1 MKMFTY
7 PQRYDVIVVGAGH
20 AGCEAALASARM
32 GCQTLLLTSNI
43 NNIALMSCN
52 PAIGGVGKGQL
63 VREIDALGGEMG
75 RAIDAT
81 GIQFRQLNTS
91 KGPAV
96 RSSRAQADRKAY
108 NRYFREVLEE
118 QPNLDLRE
126 GMVELLL
133 TKNGRVRGVQTK
145 FQEKFLG
152 RTVILCPGTF
162 LNGLIHIGLQSS
174 PAGRIGDFPSVR
186 LSRSLKR
193 LGLRLG
199 RFKTGTPPRIDRR
212 TVDLPSLTEQKG
224 DSPPLPF
231 SFWTGGIERQQV
243 SCYLTHTTPQ
253 THQIIRENLHRS
265 PLYSGKIK
273 SKGVRYCPSIEDK
286 VVKFPERE
294 SHQIFLEPEGIKSN
308 LIYPNGLFTSL
319 PVDIQYR
326 FLHTVPGLERARI
339 VRPGYGIEHDY
350 VDPTQLKPTLECKL
364 IAGLFM
370 AGQINGTT
378 GYEEAGAQGIL
389 AGINAAL
396 QVKGKPPLILDRSQ
410 AYIGVMIDDLVT
422 KGTDEPY
429 RMFTSRVEYRLILR
443 EDNAAFRLS
452 PLGHKVGLLSRERYE
467 EVLFLKRTYDETL
480 KRLRAIRVS
489 PDEEQNLIFQSWG
502 TPPLK
507 RSKTLEELLR
517 KPEVTY
523 HHLQGLSKEVKKLP
537 RRLWPILEAEV
548 KYAGYIQRQVREVE
562 KFKKMEEWKIPQ
574 NLDFNHLPGLS
585 LEIREKFSHFRPLS
599 MGQAS
604 RLPGVTPAAISVLM
618 VHLRRGR

>member
-1 MKMFTY
+1 MFTY
-7 PQRYDVIVVGAGH
+7 PKRYDVIVVGAGH

-108 NRYFREVLEE
+108 NQYFRQVLED
-118 QPNLDLRE
+118 QPNLDLKE
-126 GMVELLL
+126 GMADWVL
-133 TKNGRVRGVQTK
+133 TEKGKVRGVRTRFK
-145 FQEKFLG
+145 ERFSGK
-152 RTVILCPGTF
+152 TVILCPGTF

-174 PAGRIGDFPSVR
+174 PAGRMGDFPSMG
-186 LSRSLKR
+186 LSRCLKR

-212 TVDLPSLTEQKG
+212 TVDLARLTEQKG
-224 DSPPLPF
+224 DQSPLPF
-231 SFWTGGIERQQV
+231 SFWTDTIEREQV
-243 SCYLTHTTPQ
+243 SCYLTRTTPE
-253 THQIIRENLHRS
+253 THQIIRENLDRS
-265 PLYSGKIK
+265 PLYSGKIR

-286 VVKFPERE
+286 VVKFPQRE
-294 SHQIFLEPEGIKSN
+294 SHQVFLEPEGIKSN

-319 PVDIQYR
+319 PIDIQYR

-350 VDPTQLKPTLECKL
+350 VDPVQLKPSLECRH
-364 IAGLFM
+364 IDGLFM

-396 QVKGKPPLILDRSQ
+396 KVKDEPPLILDRSQ
-410 AYIGVMIDDLVT
+410 AYIGVLIDDLVT

-443 EDNAAFRLS
+443 EDNAGFRLS
-452 PLGHKVGLLSRERYE
+452 PLGYKIGLLDRERYE
-467 EVLFLKRTYDETL
+467 KVLVLKRAYEETL
-480 KRLRAIRVS
+480 KRLRSIKLS
-489 PDEEQNLIFQSWG
+489 PNEETTLKFQSWG

-507 RSKTLEELLR
+507 KPATLEELLR
-517 KPEVTY
+517 KPKMTY
-523 HHLQGLSKEVKKLP
+523 FHLQELCDEVRGIPL
-537 RRLWPILEAEV
+537 RLLPILEAEV
-548 KYAGYIQRQVREVE
+548 KYAGYIQRQVKEVE
-562 KFKKMEEWKIPQ
+562 NFRKMEELKIPQ
-574 NLDFNHLPGLS
+574 DMDFNHLQGLS
-585 LEIREKFSHFRPLS
+585 VEVREKLSHFRPLS
-599 MGQAS
+599 LGQAS
-604 RLPGVTPAAISVLM
+604 RISGITPSAISVLM

>member
-1 MKMFTY
+1 MFTY
-7 PQRYDVIVVGAGH
+7 PKRYDVIVVGAGH

-108 NRYFREVLEE
+108 NQYFKQVLED
-118 QPNLDLRE
+118 QPNLDLKE
-126 GMVELLL
+126 GMADWVL
-133 TKNGRVRGVQTK
+133 TEKGKVRGVRTK
-145 FQEKFLG
+145 FKEKFLG
-152 RTVILCPGTF
+152 KTVILCPGTF

-174 PAGRIGDFPSVR
+174 PAGRMGDFPSIG
-186 LSRSLKR
+186 LSECLKK
-193 LGLRLG
+193 LGLLLG

-212 TVDLPSLTEQKG
+212 TVDLARLTEQKG
-224 DSPPLPF
+224 DQSPLPF
-231 SFWTGGIERQQV
+231 SFWTDTIEREQV
-243 SCYLTHTTPQ
+243 SCYLTHTTPE
-253 THQIIRENLHRS
+253 THQIIRENLDRS
-265 PLYSGKIK
+265 PLYSGKIR

-286 VVKFPERE
+286 VVKFPQRE
-294 SHQIFLEPEGIKSN
+294 SHQVFLEPEGIKSN

-319 PVDIQYR
+319 PIDIQYR

-350 VDPTQLKPTLECKL
+350 VDPVQLKPNLECRH
-364 IAGLFM
+364 IDGLFM

-396 QVKGKPPLILDRSQ
+396 KVKDEPPLILDRSQ
-410 AYIGVMIDDLVT
+410 AYIGVLIDDLVT

-443 EDNAAFRLS
+443 EDNAGFRLS
-452 PLGHKVGLLSRERYE
+452 PLGYKIGLLDRERYE
-467 EVLFLKRTYDETL
+467 KVLALKKAYEETL
-480 KRLRAIRVS
+480 KRLRSIKLS
-489 PDEEQNLIFQSWG
+489 PNEETTLKFQSWG
-502 TPPLK
+502 IPPLK
-507 RSKTLEELLR
+507 KPATLEELLR
-517 KPEVTY
+517 KPEITY
-523 HHLQGLSKEVKKLP
+523 HHLRELSDEV
-537 RRLWPILEAEV
+537 RRLSPRLLPILEAEV
-548 KYAGYIQRQVREVE
+548 KYAGYIQRQVKEVE
-562 KFKKMEEWKIPQ
+562 NFRKMEELKIPQ
-574 NLDFNHLPGLS
+574 DMDFNHLRGLS
-585 LEIREKFSHFRPLS
+585 VEVREKLSHFRPLS
-599 MGQAS
+599 LGQAS
-604 RLPGVTPAAISVLM
+604 RISGITPSAISVLM